1 MICRKYL
8 LLLRQILDK
17 MTTQNTEYNI
27 LTKIRKAARGTLF
40 FTEDFLSFGSAKAV
54 SKVLERLV
62 ISNELQRV
70 ARGIYARLA
79 SDPYLGLLKPTTEDI
94 AEAIRRRDKAR
105 IIPTGSLALNALGL
119 STQVP
124 INVVYYTDGSAR
136 KIELGNQRIVFKK
149 TSPKNLSAIG
159 KISSLVILALKEIGQ
174 GNVTEEELKI
184 ILSHLKKEDPYRLE
198 HDIKIAPEWIRKI
211 MRQAIKR

>member
-1 MICRKYL
+1 
-8 LLLRQILDK
+8 
-17 MTTQNTEYNI
+17 MTSLNTEYKI
-27 LTKIRKAARGTLF
+27 LTKIKKAARGSLF

-79 SDPYLGLLKPTTEDI
+79 SDPYLGRLNPTTEDI

-211 MRQAIKR
+211 MRQAIKK

>member
-1 MICRKYL
+1 
-8 LLLRQILDK
+8 
-17 MTTQNTEYNI
+17 MTTQTTEFNI
-27 LTKIRKAARGTLF
+27 LTKIRKAARGSLF

-79 SDPYLGLLKPTTEDI
+79 SDPYLGRLKPTTEDI

-211 MRQAIKR
+211 MRQAIKK

>member
-1 MICRKYL
+1 
-8 LLLRQILDK
+8 
-17 MTTQNTEYNI
+17 MTTQTTEFNI
-27 LTKIRKAARGTLF
+27 LTKIRKAARGSLF

-79 SDPYLGLLKPTTEDI
+79 SDPYLGRLNPTTEDI

-211 MRQAIKR
+211 MRQAIKK

>member
-1 MICRKYL
+1 
-8 LLLRQILDK
+8 
-17 MTTQNTEYNI
+17 MTTQTTEFNI
-27 LTKIRKAARGTLF
+27 LTKIRKAARGSLF

-79 SDPYLGLLKPTTEDI
+79 SDPYLGRLKPTTEDI

-136 KIELGNQRIVFKK
+136 KIEFGNQRIVFKK

-184 ILSHLKKEDPYRLE
+184 ILSHLKKEEPYRLE

-211 MRQAIKR
+211 MRQAIKK

>member
-1 MICRKYL
+1 
-8 LLLRQILDK
+8 
-17 MTTQNTEYNI
+17 MTTQTTEYNI
-27 LTKIRKAARGTLF
+27 LIKIRKAARGTLF
-40 FTEDFLSFGSAKAV
+40 FTDDFLSFGSAKAV

-70 ARGIYARLA
+70 ARGMYARLA

>member
-1 MICRKYL
+1 
-8 LLLRQILDK
+8 
-17 MTTQNTEYNI
+17 MTTQTTEYNI

-40 FTEDFLSFGSAKAV
+40 FTDDFLSFGSAKAV

-211 MRQAIKR
+211 MRQAIKK

>member
-1 MICRKYL
+1 
-8 LLLRQILDK
+8 
-17 MTTQNTEYNI
+17 MTTQTTEYNI

-54 SKVLERLV
+54 SKVLERLI

-211 MRQAIKR
+211 MRQAIKK